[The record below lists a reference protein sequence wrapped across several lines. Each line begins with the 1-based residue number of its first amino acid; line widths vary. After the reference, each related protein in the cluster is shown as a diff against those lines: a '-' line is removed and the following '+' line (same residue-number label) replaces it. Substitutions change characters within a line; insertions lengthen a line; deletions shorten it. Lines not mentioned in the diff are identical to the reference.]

1 MKQNKENTKGIV
13 DQMSESYYTQKLNK
27 SVNASGQ
34 KFMQNSPMK
43 ASESYYSLKKKF
55 VSEAKSKSKN
65 AINSNLTTSFTNS
78 NSKNIKLSHKSNQRQ
93 NTAKMSLLSKKYMKP
108 LEKQSIDKSKQ
119 NESIETKV
127 KAKVINQDILDKASL
142 LYLREMQ
149 RLNEKDHRRQ
159 LTLKKKAANEI
170 NNCSF
175 RPETLTNGSF
185 QDNAE

>member
-27 SVNASGQ
+27 SVNASRQ

-43 ASESYYSLKKKF
+43 PSESYYSLKKKF
-55 VSEAKSKSKN
+55 ISEAKSKSNN
-65 AINSNLTTSFTNS
+65 AMSSTLTTPFPNS
-78 NSKNIKLSHKSNQRQ
+78 NSKNIKSSHNTNQRQ
-93 NTAKMSLLSKKYMKP
+93 NNSKMSLLSKSYMKP
-108 LEKQSIDKSKQ
+108 LEKQSIDRSKQ

-127 KAKVINQDILDKASL
+127 KAKLVNQDIIDKASL

-149 RLNEKDHRRQ
+149 RLNEKEHRRQ
-159 LTLKKKAANEI
+159 LTLQNKAANEI

-175 RPETLTNGSF
+175 RPDTLTNSSF

>member
-1 MKQNKENTKGIV
+1 
-13 DQMSESYYTQKLNK
+13 
-27 SVNASGQ
+27 
-34 KFMQNSPMK
+34 
-43 ASESYYSLKKKF
+43 
-55 VSEAKSKSKN
+55 
-65 AINSNLTTSFTNS
+65 
-78 NSKNIKLSHKSNQRQ
+78 
-93 NTAKMSLLSKKYMKP
+93 MKP

-127 KAKVINQDILDKASL
+127 KAKVINQDIIDKASL

-149 RLNEKDHRRQ
+149 RLYEKDHRRQ